1 MCMAG
6 VWMLLGYGQWTCGLG
21 QGEPSHNFALNQQ
34 LQCSLSSVLLL
45 QPAKQVQLASWI
57 WPEW

>member
-21 QGEPSHNFALNQQ
+21 KGEPSHKQALNQH
-34 LQCSLSSVLLL
+34 LWCSLSSVLL
-45 QPAKQVQLASWI
+45 QKPAKQVQPAG
-57 WPEW
+57 